1 MMVGHTHDDI
11 DQMFS
16 RFSIGI
22 RKANGVVYS
31 VPQLGKILVQSSKP
45 TPDVVFLYEVHD
57 WKSCL
62 DTFST
67 SQLENTPLHGH
78 LRPLQYHLFLNDEG
92 RSVLKWKRFS
102 VQEEWF
108 PILETTTTSAVVF
121 KG

>member
-22 RKANGVVYS
+22 RQANGVVYS
-31 VPQLGKILVQSSKP
+31 VPQLGKILVKSFKP
-45 TPDVVFLYEVHD
+45 TPDVIFLYEVHD

-67 SQLENTPLHGH
+67 SQLENTPLHG
-78 LRPLQYHLFLNDEG
+78 PSPPSPIPSFL
-92 RSVLKWKRFS
+92 K
-102 VQEEWF
+102 
-108 PILETTTTSAVVF
+108 
-121 KG
+121 